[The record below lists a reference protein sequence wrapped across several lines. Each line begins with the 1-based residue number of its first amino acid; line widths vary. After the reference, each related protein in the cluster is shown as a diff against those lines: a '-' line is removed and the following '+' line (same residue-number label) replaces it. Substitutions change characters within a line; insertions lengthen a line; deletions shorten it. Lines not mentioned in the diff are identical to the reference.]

1 MTVIPREKID
11 QRDTKDPSDVVYLWS
26 QRTPGI
32 GKGIQGPK
40 EAEGYT
46 HMTVI
51 PGETIDPRNP
61 RDVDIPLVPGD
72 HRDPSDVNVLEVPGN
87 HRDIPPIL

>member
-1 MTVIPREKID
+1 
-11 QRDTKDPSDVVYLWS
+11 
-26 QRTPGI
+26 
-32 GKGIQGPK
+32 
-40 EAEGYT
+40 
-46 HMTVI
+46 MTVI